1 MIGID
6 ILGAAVAADET
17 WAHFRNSSSLGDL
30 LFHLIGLGF
39 SVIWGCDVGA
49 AIPAAAEAAVAAE
62 VPGPKMPPA
71 VAAKTAAEV
80 PKMPPAVAAKTAPE
94 VPSLKMPQQ
103 AARRLGQVFIL
114 RMKVQYSPNFAS
126 KASEASA
133 GYSGASTAVPAS
145 SRGV

>member
-1 MIGID
+1 M
-6 ILGAAVAADET
+6 
-17 WAHFRNSSSLGDL
+17 
-30 LFHLIGLGF
+30 
-39 SVIWGCDVGA
+39 
-49 AIPAAAEAAVAAE
+49 AAE

-94 VPSLKMPQQ
+94 VPSLKMPPQ